1 MMKTDRGYLL
11 VVVGILT
18 RTYFECGISRAS
30 DRCNN
35 RSLEIM
41 EIEIGVKNGYNRIPE
56 TNHKYQSI
64 HQQSR

>member
-1 MMKTDRGYLL
+1 MMKADRGYLL

-41 EIEIGVKNGYNRIPE
+41 EIEIGVKKWI
-56 TNHKYQSI
+56 
-64 HQQSR
+64 